1 MKQKKKNK
9 SLSYSGKQ
17 GKSRSANKKNEE
29 KTPREPFS
37 AFEKLL
43 LVMFGI
49 SLLVAAASF
58 FTDLQIITYIT
69 IANYLILGII
79 IMIRPTI
86 ILQILR
92 KRTENYNDDYKK
104 KELYLSIALRVVGL
118 FFLGIAYL
126 LLYNLGLVPN
136 VLPF

>member
-9 SLSYSGKQ
+9 TLSYRGGSG
-17 GKSRSANKKNEE
+17 RSIPEKRIKE

-37 AFEKLL
+37 IFEKLL

-49 SLLVAAASF
+49 SIFAAAASF
-58 FTDLQIITYIT
+58 FTELEVITYIT

-79 IMIRPTI
+79 IIIRPTL

-92 KRTENYNDDYKK
+92 KRTENFNEDYKK
-104 KELYLSIALRVVGL
+104 KELYLSMALRVVGVL
-118 FFLGIAYL
+118 FLGIAYL

-136 VLPF
+136 ILPF